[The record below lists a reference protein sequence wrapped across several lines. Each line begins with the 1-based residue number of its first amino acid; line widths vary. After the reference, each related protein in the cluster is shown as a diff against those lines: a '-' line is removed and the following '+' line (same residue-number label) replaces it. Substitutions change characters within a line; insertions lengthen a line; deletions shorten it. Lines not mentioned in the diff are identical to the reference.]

1 MILHPGVRMIGKP
14 LILRWIHGQFCHW
27 RSKTPAIYTQNPCFL
42 VTIELVSENKV
53 PTFPSYSFQISISA
67 LSLHSFDI
75 SVCLHPTH
83 SFHIYALPK
92 LKQNVGPFPSTEPS
106 VGEGC
111 RLKCLPLGVLT
122 RLFSAAR
129 QGDSPHTFSFMAP
142 SLFIITQLQFY

>member
-1 MILHPGVRMIGKP
+1 MRTVLSLEIQQTALYT
-14 LILRWIHGQFCHW
+14 W
-27 RSKTPAIYTQNPCFL
+27 TPCSL

-53 PTFPSYSFQISISA
+53 PTFASYSFQISISV
-67 LSLHSFDI
+67 LSLCGADV

-83 SFHIYALPK
+83 SFHIYALLK

-106 VGEGC
+106 VGEGY

-122 RLFSAAR
+122 RLFSATR
-129 QGDSPHTFSFMAP
+129 QGDSPHTFSFMAR